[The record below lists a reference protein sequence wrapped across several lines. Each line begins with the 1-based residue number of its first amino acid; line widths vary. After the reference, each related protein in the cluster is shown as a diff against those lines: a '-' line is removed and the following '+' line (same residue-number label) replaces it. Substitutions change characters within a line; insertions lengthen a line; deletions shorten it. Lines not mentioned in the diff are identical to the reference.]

1 MELKEVLRIR
11 RSVRKFT
18 DQQIPDEAIEQII
31 SAGMMAPSGFGY
43 KPWQVVVIRDPE
55 VIAAMVG
62 CRKGGAKTLET
73 ATCAIA
79 VFSDTDKTDT
89 YIEDSSLF
97 MGYMHLMA
105 TSLGIGSVWLQIRLR
120 PSNTEGVSS
129 EEFVRAQ
136 LSVPENMSPEAILVM
151 GYPESQPE
159 PNPAPEFPNEAVH
172 YDKW

>member
-1 MELKEVLRIR
+1 MELMDILKKR
-11 RSVRKFT
+11 RSVRKYT
-18 DQQIPDEAIEQII
+18 DQQIPDEAIEQIL
-31 SAGMMAPSGFGY
+31 SAGMLAPSGFGY

-55 VIAAMVG
+55 VLSALVN

-120 PSNTEGVSS
+120 PSNQEGVSS
-129 EEFVRAQ
+129 EEFVRSL
-136 LSVPENMSPEAILVM
+136 LSVPENMAPEAILVM
-151 GYPESQPE
+151 GYPETQPD
-159 PNPAPEFPNEAVH
+159 PNPAPEFPSEFVH
-172 YDKW
+172 YEKW